1 MWPFN
6 IKLNPNTALR
16 RTINGRVS
24 FITQDCFFVVI
35 GVQNWVPI
43 EHGHIYRII
52 NTSDNTTQRN
62 VKTTHRTSAEKIIW
76 TQVCLFC
83 FLFCCCCFSFI
94 FFFWG
99 GGGRGLGL
107 GLFCFV
113 FYGGARIQRN
123 ATLMQ
128 SIALRS
134 AIVGREIWSQV
145 VFLFCFFVCLFF
157 WFLFY
162 FYYFFGGRGL
172 VELFWGWWTGYRLS
186 QLCSEHCITENFSAI
201 SFSVCFAF
209 CCGLVC
215 LVCLFFKPLQ
225 YFGAPENI
233 KKWTYH
239 SVKPPDFC
247 TMPLLYSGLQNSKTF
262 SQPASTW

>member
-16 RTINGRVS
+16 RTIDGRAS
-24 FITQDCFFVVI
+24 FYSARLFFVVL

-52 NTSDNTTQRN
+52 NTSDNTTQCN
-62 VKTTHRTSAEKIIW
+62 VKSTHRTSAEKIIW
-76 TQVCLFC
+76 TQACLFC
-83 FLFCCCCFSFI
+83 CLFCCWFFLVC

-99 GGGRGLGL
+99 GGGAGGWGLVCCFL
-107 GLFCFV
+107 GGWNTTQRDVNAVHRTSECYSWQRKFDRRWFVCFV
-113 FYGGARIQRN
+113 
-123 ATLMQ
+123 
-128 SIALRS
+128 
-134 AIVGREIWSQV
+134 
-145 VFLFCFFVCLFF
+145 FFVCLFF
-157 WFLFY
+157 GFY
-162 FYYFFGGRGL
+162 FIFIIFRGRGL
-172 VELFWGWWTGYRLS
+172 VELIWGWCTGYRLS

-201 SFSVCFAF
+201 SFSVCFVF
-209 CCGLVC
+209 SCGLVC
-215 LVCLFFKPLQ
+215 LFFFKPLQ